1 MPSYY
6 ESLHQY
12 FFFFILSNSIVTIR
26 YGSLKICPDLIS
38 FLLFHAITLFHQG
51 DFEGHYRHHNLAFGE
66 CCSACAIARPLE
78 PEEEFL
84 GIDGYTRMY
93 LDQAEQVREVRKK
106 LETLKW
112 IAHGQIQ
119 AFKEDLRPHEIYQEM
134 EEMQKNKIHIQ
145 DRYLSTR
152 ENFENTRFYLRE
164 NPINKVLQLLL
175 EKRKQGKC
183 VSIFSYGMLF
193 VYFN

>member
-1 MPSYY
+1 MRDTIGVI
-6 ESLHQY
+6 
-12 FFFFILSNSIVTIR
+12 ILPLGNAAA
-26 YGSLKICPDLIS
+26 PAP
-38 FLLFHAITLFHQG
+38 LL
-51 DFEGHYRHHNLAFGE
+51 D
-66 CCSACAIARPLE
+66 

-93 LDQAEQVREVRKK
+93 PDQVEQVREVRKK

-119 AFKEDLRPHEIYQEM
+119 AFKEDLRLHEIYQEM

-145 DRYLSTR
+145 ARYLSTR

>member
-1 MPSYY
+1 MY
-6 ESLHQY
+6 
-12 FFFFILSNSIVTIR
+12 
-26 YGSLKICPDLIS
+26 PD
-38 FLLFHAITLFHQG
+38 QV
-51 DFEGHYRHHNLAFGE
+51 
-66 CCSACAIARPLE
+66 
-78 PEEEFL
+78 
-84 GIDGYTRMY
+84 
-93 LDQAEQVREVRKK
+93 EQVREVRKK

-112 IAHGQIQ
+112 IAHGRIQ

-145 DRYLSTR
+145 ARYLSTR

-175 EKRKQGKC
+175 EKRKQVKC
-183 VSIFSYGMLF
+183 VSIFSYGILF